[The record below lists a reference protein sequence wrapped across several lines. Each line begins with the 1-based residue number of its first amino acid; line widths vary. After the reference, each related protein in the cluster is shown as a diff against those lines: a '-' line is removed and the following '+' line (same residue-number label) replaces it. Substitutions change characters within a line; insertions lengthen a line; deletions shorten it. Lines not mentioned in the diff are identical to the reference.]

1 VAHQKFPAEIS
12 RGGTSK
18 AVMFHRRDL
27 PENRAAWDAIFLS
40 AMGSPDLNGRQL
52 DGMGGGI
59 SSLSKVCILAR
70 STRPNLD
77 VDYTFA
83 QVSVKEARVDYSS
96 NCGNMSSAVGP
107 FAVDEQILSPPDGD
121 TTVRIFN
128 TNTEKTIH
136 STFGVRGGRALVE
149 GELEIPGVT
158 GKGAPIRL
166 DFLEPAGASTGRLL
180 PTGNP
185 SDFLDVPGLGRVEVS
200 MIDAANACVFV
211 SAETLGIA
219 GIEMPEEIE
228 RNVELLSRLSAIRL
242 QSSVAMGISR
252 SLQAAHRNV
261 SLPFI
266 GFVSPSQDARTL
278 SGEPVSASAADITVR
293 MISNGQPHRAMPLTA
308 SICVAA
314 ASQLQGTMVHRAL
327 RSGVAETLRIAMP
340 SGVLQVAAEVR
351 EEQGRWYVA
360 RGSLFRTARRLFEG
374 YVYA

>member
-1 VAHQKFPAEIS
+1 
-12 RGGTSK
+12 
-18 AVMFHRRDL
+18 MFHRRDL
-27 PENRAAWDAIFLS
+27 PENRGEWDAIFLS

-59 SSLSKVCILAR
+59 SSLSKVCILAG
-70 STRPNLD
+70 STRPNVD
-77 VDYTFA
+77 IDYTFA
-83 QVSVKEARVDYSS
+83 QVSVKEARVDYST

-107 FAVDEQILSPPDGD
+107 FAVDEQIISPRDGD

-136 STFGVRGGRALVE
+136 STFEVRGGRALVE
-149 GELEIPGVT
+149 GELAIPGVT

-185 SDFLDVPGLGRVEVS
+185 SDFLDVPGLGRVEAS

-242 QSSVAMGISR
+242 QASVAMGISR
-252 SLQAAHRNV
+252 SLEAAHRNV

-278 SGEPVSASAADITVR
+278 SGERVSASAADITVR

-314 ASQLQGTMVHRAL
+314 ASQVQSTMVHRAL
-327 RSGVAETLRIAMP
+327 RPGVAETLRIAMP

-351 EEQGRWYVA
+351 EEQGRWHVA